1 MVSIPTEIWVSQ
13 HLRLLPSLYA
23 LCRSFSIRF
32 ARLCASHIENY
43 PLIEMYLVESCE
55 KGEFPYAKEKNHLH
69 ERCTSLL
76 PIRF

>member
-1 MVSIPTEIWVSQ
+1 MVSISNRDLGFSTFAASA
-13 HLRLLPSLYA
+13 LLVCPLSEFFI
-23 LCRSFSIRF
+23 CF
-32 ARLCASHIENY
+32 AHLCASHIENY

>member
-23 LCRSFSIRF
+23 VCQSFFTCF
-32 ARLCASHIENY
+32 ARLCDSHIENH

-55 KGEFPYAKEKNHLH
+55 KGEFPHAEEKNHLH

-76 PIRF
+76 PVRL